1 MIYNNKGVN
10 IILEKYY
17 ILDCKQNLVN
27 NYNVYM

>member
-10 IILEKYY
+10 TTSEKYY
-17 ILDCKQNLVN
+17 IVDCKQNLAN